1 MKRLSLILLLSC
13 CLAPQ
18 TLALE
23 EAAGA
28 QPDAGKG
35 KPKVLANELDQFVR
49 DAISEG
55 LLTPAGSGEDE
66 PDVEPEEDLQAE
78 TVQPRKAAAPLAAE
92 VDCSAAYPLDFSDFR
107 EFDRYQQIYTFQEKT
122 SGSGERP
129 AGEADFSLAKA
140 YLSLG
145 LYSEARMVL
154 KSTPG
159 PEAAAYRTLAAT
171 MENRTA
177 ADVSYFRELASC
189 NDEAGVW
196 LAVALLAN
204 DQDEG
209 ARRFEDN
216 LNGFRKLPFRLRAD
230 IAALVIPQ
238 FDKRNEKILPIKL
251 LADFSEE
258 EMQSAPQLQFAKA
271 IVDLGQNNSEGEKTV
286 RAFLNEPQF
295 QEEALAALMRHEKP
309 LNGLYEEILLGELMK
324 KFGQTGNDRALAASL
339 QFALQELSSSSHY
352 QPIMD
357 LATMPALQNDAAQA
371 EIRRQFVNGLSR
383 DLASDNRLRNLAA
396 LNALVSDPGI
406 LDAAP
411 EKTEF
416 YRSGAALAVRFG
428 LASLTKELMR
438 RDGADDAVAEQLA
451 DLEFQRGDYGSVAT
465 WARTYPHSAH
475 MALLASM
482 GAIREGDA
490 STLKEFAERIDL
502 DPESVL
508 ALIEQDAASG
518 HWMVS
523 TDFYMAA
530 AGLTDSVQ
538 KQRAARVF
546 AMRQAARELAAG
558 PAKIEMTKVASVL
571 KRPEE
576 QAGQVTGGAH

>member
-1 MKRLSLILLLSC
+1 
-13 CLAPQ
+13 
-18 TLALE
+18 
-23 EAAGA
+23 
-28 QPDAGKG
+28 
-35 KPKVLANELDQFVR
+35 
-49 DAISEG
+49 
-55 LLTPAGSGEDE
+55 
-66 PDVEPEEDLQAE
+66 
-78 TVQPRKAAAPLAAE
+78 
-92 VDCSAAYPLDFSDFR
+92 
-107 EFDRYQQIYTFQEKT
+107 
-122 SGSGERP
+122 
-129 AGEADFSLAKA
+129 
-140 YLSLG
+140 
-145 LYSEARMVL
+145 
-154 KSTPG
+154 
-159 PEAAAYRTLAAT
+159 
-171 MENRTA
+171 
-177 ADVSYFRELASC
+177 
-189 NDEAGVW
+189 
-196 LAVALLAN
+196 
-204 DQDEG
+204 
-209 ARRFEDN
+209 
-216 LNGFRKLPFRLRAD
+216 
-230 IAALVIPQ
+230 
-238 FDKRNEKILPIKL
+238 
-251 LADFSEE
+251 
-258 EMQSAPQLQFAKA
+258 SAPQLQFAKA
-271 IVDLGQNNSEGEKTV
+271 IVDLGQNNPEGEKTV

-324 KFGQTGNDRALAASL
+324 KFGQTGDDRALAASL

-357 LATMPALQNDAAQA
+357 LAAMPALQNDAAQA

-383 DLASDNRLRNLAA
+383 DLASDNRLRNLAT

-451 DLEFQRGDYGSVAT
+451 DLEFQRGDYGAVAT

-475 MALLASM
+475 IALLASM
-482 GAIREGDA
+482 GAIREGDL
-490 STLKEFAERIDL
+490 STLKEFAGRIDL

-508 ALIEQDAASG
+508 ALIEQDAATG
-518 HWMVS
+518 KWMVS